1 MILAHLPSGYVL
13 ARLGR
18 VTERRV
24 MAAALAGSVFADL
37 DLIWFYLVDDRA
49 VHHHRYWMPAP
60 AFWAVLALICLPLTA
75 RLAPHLLKAASFF
88 FAAIGIHLILDSLA
102 GSILWLWPVSTRLY
116 ALVEVPATR
125 SHWILSFLTH
135 WTALAE
141 LAIVLWAA
149 ALFLTRPKAR

>member
-18 VTERRV
+18 APKGWP
-24 MAAALAGSVFADL
+24 MAAALAGSVFPDL

-49 VHHHRYWMPAP
+49 VHHHRYWMHAP
-60 AFWAVLALICLPLTA
+60 AFWAGLALICLPLVS
-75 RLAPHLLKAASFF
+75 RLAPRLFRAASFF
-88 FAAIGIHLILDSLA
+88 FAAISLHLILDTLA
-102 GSILWLWPVSTRLY
+102 GSIMWLWPVSTRLY

-135 WTALAE
+135 WSALAE

>member
-18 VTERRV
+18 APKGLPL
-24 MAAALAGSVFADL
+24 AAALAGSVFPDL

-49 VHHHRYWMPAP
+49 VHHHRYWMHAP
-60 AFWAVLALICLPLTA
+60 AFWAMVALVCLPLIA
-75 RLAPHLLKAASFF
+75 RLAPRFLKAASFF
-88 FAAIGIHLILDSLA
+88 FVAIGLHLILDSLA
-102 GSILWLWPVSTRLY
+102 GSIMWLWPVSTRLY

-135 WTALAE
+135 WSVLAE
-141 LAIVLWAA
+141 LAILLWAA